1 MVGAGTR
8 ISRSSTDAED
18 FHPGLLGTT
27 HKKMFKYVCHL
38 TNFMAYVQEKT
49 IKGKKY
55 FYLVKTVRV
64 AGAWKKFTVY
74 MGKGDLS
81 KKRLAELKRERSKI
95 LDRKVEAYLK
105 SADPLL
111 GLISRE
117 QIVGL
122 EDIRRAHQKARRTMS
137 AEARKNWYEWFL
149 ARFTYTTNAI
159 EGSTVNLRET
169 SMILFDK
176 LTPPGRTMREVREVE
191 NHKKAFDYMMAYRGD
206 LSKAFTCKL
215 HRLMSSGILKL
226 AESGAFRE
234 VQVFVRGADVV
245 PPRPKDVK
253 REFKELMLWYRGN
266 RKRYHPVVV
275 AAYMHTGFEGIH
287 PFVDYNGRVGRLLL
301 NFILMKHNFPP
312 VAITHRGRAE
322 YYGGIQAAVKGDL
335 KPFVQLIY
343 RYLRKTE
350 LK

>member
-1 MVGAGTR
+1 M
-8 ISRSSTDAED
+8 S
-18 FHPGLLGTT
+18 
-27 HKKMFKYVCHL
+27 
-38 TNFMAYVQEKT
+38 YVQEK
-49 IKGKKY
+49 IIRGKKY

-81 KKRLAELKRERSKI
+81 KKRLAELKRECSKT
-95 LDRKVEAYLK
+95 LDQKVEAYLK
-105 SADPLL
+105 LADPLL
-111 GLISRE
+111 GLLSRD
-117 QIVGL
+117 QIAEL
-122 EDIRRAHQKARRTMS
+122 EKIRRAHQKARRMMS
-137 AEARKNWYEWFL
+137 AEARKSWYEWFL
-149 ARFTYTTNAI
+149 TKFTYTTNAI

-176 LTPPGRTMREVREVE
+176 LTPPGKTMREVREAE

-206 LSKAFTCKL
+206 LSKVFIYKL
-215 HRLMSSGILKL
+215 HRLMSSGILKP

-245 PPRPKDVK
+245 PPRPEDVE

-266 RKRYHPVVV
+266 KKRYHPVVV
-275 AAYMHTGFEGIH
+275 AAYMHTRFEGIH

-312 VAITHRGRAE
+312 VAITHRRRAE
-322 YYGGIQAAVKGDL
+322 YYGGIQAAVKGNL
-335 KPFVQLIY
+335 KPFVRLIY